1 MNCCQVSD
9 TFNMKLPPYST
20 AKMFLG
26 LALLNGEGVAVDKAE
41 AAAWFRQAAEAG
53 HAGSQFVLGMMCL
66 K

>member
-1 MNCCQVSD
+1 
-9 TFNMKLPPYST
+9 LRHYS
-20 AKMFLG
+20 
-26 LALLNGEGVAVDKAE
+26 VDKTE

>member
-1 MNCCQVSD
+1 VL
-9 TFNMKLPPYST
+9 KLRCDILLSHSAFKFSLRHYS
-20 AKMFLG
+20 
-26 LALLNGEGVAVDKAE
+26 VDKTE